1 LFFIFF
7 VVIDM
12 IVPSPVLSVIIL
24 FRCCYLDATQT
35 MIAAHAGVSHAA
47 SHDGADDE
55 TERVAI
61 ASMRF
66 AAAGLP
72 PRAWSLAAAAAGG
85 DCERTLLQCGLA
97 PQGALRLME

>member
-1 LFFIFF
+1 
-7 VVIDM
+7 
-12 IVPSPVLSVIIL
+12 
-24 FRCCYLDATQT
+24 
-35 MIAAHAGVSHAA
+35 MIAAHAGVSHAS

-72 PRAWSLAAAAAGG
+72 PRVWSLAAAGG